1 MDIEVSGVE
10 AINEALL
17 NLVNLAYLIIIFE
30 SEENVDNDTDDEYVL
45 KDSAEKKAYL
55 KFFNRIEKLKNL
67 RKLTLR
73 NTYLPSED
81 RIRRNIMRKLPG
93 LVKLK

>member
-17 NLVNLAYLIIIFE
+17 NLVNLAHLIIIFE

-55 KFFNRIEKLKNL
+55 KFINRIEKLKNL

>member
-17 NLVNLAYLIIIFE
+17 NLVNLAHLIIIFE